1 MKRILLSVLASAT
14 LLLAGVCNTSVFAEE
29 GRAPSKTQSTSQS
42 TYTTAERTDD
52 EPFAEGKGSVS
63 VEKETPTFYY
73 ILTGVAGLIVIL
85 AIAGFITS
93 KNKK

>member
-1 MKRILLSVLASAT
+1 MKRILLTVLASVI
-14 LLLAGVCNTSVFAEE
+14 LLSTGVFGINAFAQNNKKSSV
-29 GRAPSKTQSTSQS
+29 SQSTTSQS

-52 EPFAEGKGSVS
+52 DPFAESKPT

-73 ILTGVAGLIVIL
+73 ILVGVAGVIIVFAVVGL
-85 AIAGFITS
+85 ITS